1 MPRFNRKGPKGEAMS
16 GRGRGGCNPSGRG
29 RDDLE
34 SQVEAGADA
43 PNQSRHR
50 RREIYRVEGDGS
62 NASFQPGNGKG
73 IHQPAAPQRPVSAA
87 NRGLPPVGLICAER
101 PSTSSSGC

>member
-1 MPRFNRKGPKGEAMS
+1 MNVCSLYLWRYLKKESIMPRFNRKGPKGEAMS

-62 NASFQPGNGKG
+62 NASFQPGNGKD
-73 IHQPAAPQRPVSAA
+73 RKSV
-87 NRGLPPVGLICAER
+87 V
-101 PSTSSSGC
+101 